1 MNRLVLLFT
10 TKKLT
15 NPQISNI
22 RGNSPTHLGQETR
35 VADTKCLQSTKP
47 LVLVLSGVEYLNSVF
62 TRMLVPV
69 THLKWN
75 QHVPLFIRY
84 FLLGNFEFSSADSS
98 KNSKIIYYYI
108 VVVVFRILV
117 P

>member
-35 VADTKCLQSTKP
+35 VADTKCLQSMKP
-47 LVLVLSGVEYLNSVF
+47 LVLVLSGVEYLNSYSNAGPCDTSEVES
-62 TRMLVPV
+62 TRATFHSL
-69 THLKWN
+69 
-75 QHVPLFIRY
+75 
-84 FLLGNFEFSSADSS
+84 FSSRE
-98 KNSKIIYYYI
+98 
-108 VVVVFRILV
+108 F
-117 P
+117 